1 MIPDKDPVRHY
12 LHGDFLEPADRC
24 AGSTV
29 YCGFCDGYCVPQHLY
44 EEHPLEQ
51 SFVRLNAGKRAFYRS
66 KQRVVRP
73 EDAANYFEGGTD
85 PG

>member
-1 MIPDKDPVRHY
+1 MADRHY
-12 LHGDFLEPADRC
+12 LHGDFLEEVDRN

-29 YCGFCDGYCVPQHLY
+29 YCGFCDGYCLPRHLH

-51 SFVRLNAGKRAFYRS
+51 SLLRLNAGKRALHRRR
-66 KQRVVRP
+66 QGVDRP
-73 EDAANYFEGGTD
+73 ENAANYFDGSPD